1 MSTILGLLMLEQIEK
16 YASKYNIPIMQKEG
30 IEFLTKFIKENN
42 IKTILEIGTAIGYS
56 AIKMALVD
64 DDIKIVSI
72 ERDEERYLEAVKN
85 IKNFKLDNRINLINA
100 DAFDIELNDKF
111 DLIFLDAA
119 KAQNIKFF
127 TKFEKNLNHY
137 IITDNLNFHGL
148 VDSCEKKSKNLRR
161 LTDKIREYRQFL
173 KDNPNYE
180 THFYDIGDGISISKK
195 VI

>member
-1 MSTILGLLMLEQIEK
+1 MLEQIEE
-16 YASKYNIPIMQKEG
+16 YAKQYNIPIMQKEG
-30 IEFLTKFIKENN
+30 IDFLTSFIKENN

-64 DDIKIVSI
+64 ENIKIVSI
-72 ERDEERYLEAVKN
+72 ERDEVRYLEAVKN
-85 IKNFKLDNRINLINA
+85 INKFKLENRIKLINA
-100 DAFDIELNDKF
+100 DVFDVALNEKF

-127 TKFEKNLNHY
+127 KKFEENLNHQKY

-173 KDNPNYE
+173 KENRDYD
-180 THFYDIGDGISISKK
+180 TRFYNIGDGISISKK

>member
-1 MSTILGLLMLEQIEK
+1 MLEQIEE
-16 YASKYNIPIMQKEG
+16 YAKQYNIPIMQKEG
-30 IEFLTKFIKENN
+30 IDFLTSFIKENN

-64 DDIKIVSI
+64 ENIKIVSI
-72 ERDEERYLEAVKN
+72 ERDEVRYLEAVKN
-85 IKNFKLDNRINLINA
+85 INKFKLENRIKLINA
-100 DAFDIELNDKF
+100 DAFDVALNEKF

-127 TKFEKNLNHY
+127 KKFEENLNHQKY

-173 KDNPNYE
+173 KENRDYD
-180 THFYDIGDGISISKK
+180 TRFYNIGDGISISKK

>member
-1 MSTILGLLMLEQIEK
+1 MLEQIEE
-16 YASKYNIPIMQKEG
+16 YAKQYNIPIMQKEG
-30 IEFLTKFIKENN
+30 IDFLTSFIKENN

-64 DDIKIVSI
+64 ENIKIVSI
-72 ERDEERYLEAVKN
+72 ERDEVRYLEAVKN
-85 IKNFKLDNRINLINA
+85 INKFKLENRIKLINA
-100 DAFDIELNDKF
+100 DAFDVALNEKF

-127 TKFEKNLNHY
+127 KKFEGNLNHQKY

-161 LTDKIREYRQFL
+161 LTGEIREYRQFL
-173 KDNPNYE
+173 KENRDYD
-180 THFYDIGDGISISKK
+180 TRFYNIGDGISISKK